1 MKVTQKLLSVAVVIC
16 VALFMFACGEGEKVA
31 DLEKQVAQLSS
42 EKADLENKISAIEGK
57 PAAKAEEK
65 TYKIASSL
73 AITGPTSDVGSPYA
87 KGVEDYCKYVNDEK
101 LLGDDKLECFI
112 RDDGYKTEVTKRNFE
127 EFLGE
132 DIVFYLN
139 YSTGSTMAMK
149 KDFDEEKIPTLPAS
163 FHAGNLV
170 DSKYIFLPISSYS
183 SQAVGLAEYVVAN
196 HKGSGKPKVAMFIHP
211 SAFGRASRDDVK
223 KAIDAGLGIELVE
236 IVEHGKDLDNTAM
249 LQRFQSK
256 GVQYVISH
264 TVQPPVATMLK
275 GAQSL
280 GMLASSFGEDGKIT
294 FLGAHYAGGPDLI
307 GLAGSAAENYY
318 WTTSYK
324 LMTAKGPGTDAQL
337 DLAKRYGREENVA
350 MSQNYTNGIMVA
362 QVAVEA
368 MQRAKSKGK
377 EINRANLYEE
387 LLGMNGYNAYY
398 PLTTVGP
405 VTFSETDRE
414 GVDTL
419 QLYVAKDGVFQEVGA
434 PFSPEYA
441 MKIKS

>member
-1 MKVTQKLLSVAVVIC
+1 MKN
-16 VALFMFACGEGEKVA
+16 
-31 DLEKQVAQLSS
+31 KQVTCMLVVLSFLLLMGFAAQALAG
-42 EKADLENKISAIEGK
+42 E
-57 PAAKAEEK
+57 
-65 TYKIASSL
+65 TYKMACSL

-101 LLGDDKLECFI
+101 LLGEDKLECFI

-127 EFLGE
+127 EFLDEG
-132 DIVFYLN
+132 IVFYLN
-139 YSTGSTMAMK
+139 YSTGSTMAMRR
-149 KDFDEEKIPTLPAS
+149 DFDEEKIPTLPAS

-170 DSKYIFLPISSYS
+170 DSTYVFLPISSYS
-183 SQAVGLAEYVVAN
+183 SQAVGLAEYVAAN
-196 HKGSGKPKVAMFIHP
+196 HKGSGKPKVALFLHP
-211 SAFGRASRDDVK
+211 SAFGRAPRDDVQ
-223 KAIDAGLGIELVE
+223 KAVAAGLGIEIVE

-256 GVQYVISH
+256 GVQYVISQ

-280 GMLASSFGEDGKIT
+280 DMIAKTYGEAGKIT

-324 LMTAKGPGTDAQL
+324 LMTAPGPGTNAQL
-337 DLAKRYGREENVA
+337 ALAKRYGRDQGTA

-368 MQRAKSKGK
+368 MRRAKSQGK
-377 EINRANLYEE
+377 KVNRASLYEE
-387 LLGMNGYNAYY
+387 ILNMNGYNAYY

-405 VTFSETDRE
+405 VTFSKTDRE

-419 QLYVAKDGVFQEVGA
+419 QLYVAKGGIFHEIGA
-434 PFSPEYA
+434 PFSPEYVK
-441 MKIKS
+441 KIK